1 MGAKRLLSKSDFATE
16 AGVSRAAV
24 TKAAK
29 GLLLAATVAG
39 EIDVDHP
46 DAIAYLKKKQ
56 AAKTKT
62 PTKKKP
68 KAKAATTVVATAD
81 TSHYSKDA
89 PLVKVLDL
97 TLRELVDQF
106 GTGKQFKEWID
117 ARKTIEE
124 IRFRQLKTAKEEGIL
139 IPRALV
145 KTHIFGAIEA
155 SNVRLLSDTPK
166 TLSERIY
173 ALAKAGG
180 SKKEAEKIIKEII
193 GSQLKNVKV
202 TATRVLKNA

>member
-1 MGAKRLLSKSDFATE
+1 MAAKRLLSRADFSTE

-29 GLLLAATVAG
+29 GSLKAATVG
-39 EIDVDHP
+39 DQIDIDHP
-46 DAIAYLKKKQ
+46 DATAYLKKKRGG
-56 AAKTKT
+56 KTKT
-62 PTKKKP
+62 PAKSKTP
-68 KAKAATTVVATAD
+68 KTVAATESD

-89 PLVKVLDL
+89 PLIKVLDL

-106 GTGKQFKEWID
+106 GTDKQFSEWIA
-117 ARKTIEE
+117 ARKIIED
-124 IRFRQLKTAKEEGIL
+124 IRWRQLKTAKEESVL
-139 IPRALV
+139 IPRELV

-166 TLSERIY
+166 TLSERIF

-180 SKKEAEKIIKEII
+180 SKKEAEKLIRDIIS
-193 GSQLKNVKV
+193 SQLKNVKT

>member
-1 MGAKRLLSKSDFATE
+1 MAVKRLISKADFATE

-24 TKAAK
+24 TKAATK
-29 GLLLAATVAG
+29 GLLAATVAG
-39 EIDVDHP
+39 EIDIDHP

-56 AAKTKT
+56 AAKTKI

-68 KAKAATTVVATAD
+68 VPTTEE

-89 PLVKVLDL
+89 PLQKVLDL
-97 TLRELVDQF
+97 TLRELVEAF
-106 GTGKQFKEWID
+106 GTDKQFSLWID
-117 ARKTIEE
+117 ARKVIED
-124 IRFRQLKTAKEEGIL
+124 IRYKQLRTAKEEGIL
-139 IPRALV
+139 IPRELV

-155 SNVRLLSDTPK
+155 ANVRLLSDTPK
-166 TLSERIY
+166 TLSERIF

-193 GSQLKNVKV
+193 GSQLKNVKT